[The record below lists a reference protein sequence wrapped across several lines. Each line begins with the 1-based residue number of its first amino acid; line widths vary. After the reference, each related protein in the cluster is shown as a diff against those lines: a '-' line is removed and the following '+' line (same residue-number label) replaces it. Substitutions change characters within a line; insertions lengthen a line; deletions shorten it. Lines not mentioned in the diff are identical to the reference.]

1 MSIDIHARRQLGR
14 SSLELPPFGLGT
26 GPFGNMYEDLP
37 EAVVQSTL
45 ATAWDG
51 GVRYY
56 DTAGWYGLGL
66 AEHRLGTFL
75 RQKKRA
81 DYVLTTKVG
90 RTLRRPR
97 DVARFDGGRWINAP
111 GFEVVFDYSYD
122 GIMRSYEQALQRLSI
137 NTVDGLAIH
146 DLDRPYQ
153 GEAYEGHLRNLLD
166 TGFRAL
172 VELKRAGDI
181 KAIGMGFNVI
191 EPLERVVGE
200 LDLDYALVAMP
211 YTLLE
216 QQGLH
221 TAMAQCVTRKI
232 GVIIGAPFASG
243 ILAKGPGDDS
253 PYAYE
258 KAPPEVQDKVRRL
271 DAACK
276 AHGVTLPQAALQF
289 PLAHPAVVSLIAG
302 GVSPREIGENLASL
316 RATIPTGLWSDLKVQ
331 GLIDKEA
338 PTP

>member
-1 MSIDIHARRQLGR
+1 MSIDLRARRQLGR
-14 SSLELPPFGLGT
+14 SALNLPPFGLGT
-26 GPFGNMYEDLP
+26 GPLGNMYDDLP

-45 ATAWDG
+45 AAAWDG

-75 RQKKRA
+75 RQQMRA

-90 RTLRRPR
+90 RTLKRPR
-97 DVARFDGGRWINAP
+97 DAANFDTGRWINVP
-111 GFEVVFDYSYD
+111 GFEVVFDYTYD
-122 GIMRSYEQALQRLSI
+122 GIMRSYEQALQRLAI
-137 NTVDGLAIH
+137 NSVDGLAIH
-146 DLDRPYQ
+146 DLDRPYH
-153 GEAYEGHLRNLLD
+153 GDAYDDHLRDLLD
-166 TGFRAL
+166 SGFKAL
-172 VELKRAGDI
+172 VELKRSGDI
-181 KAIGMGFNVI
+181 KAVGMGFNVI

-221 TAMAQCVTRKI
+221 TAMAQCLARKI
-232 GVIIGAPFASG
+232 GVVIGAPFASG

-253 PYAYE
+253 PYAYQ
-258 KAPPEVQDKVRRL
+258 KAPPAVQDKVRLL
-271 DAACK
+271 DAVCK

-302 GVSPREIGENLASL
+302 GVSPREIGENLGSL
-316 RATIPTGLWSDLKVQ
+316 QATIPTELWSDLRGQ